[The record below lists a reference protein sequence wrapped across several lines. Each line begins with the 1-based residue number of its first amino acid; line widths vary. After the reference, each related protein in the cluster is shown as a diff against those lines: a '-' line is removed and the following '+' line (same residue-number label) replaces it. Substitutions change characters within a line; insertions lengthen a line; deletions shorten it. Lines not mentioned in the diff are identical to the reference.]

1 MEEENKNQIND
12 YSDINT
18 DEIFDKFFKDLNIK
32 KIQGGDVKCEQ

>member
-18 DEIFDKFFKDLNIK
+18 DEIFDKFFNDLNIN